1 MKHHNEEEVKSYD
14 YIYYLVGIF
23 SGLFVGFI
31 LDKGFIWLPIM
42 GLFGLLFTAFFLSV
56 FVRGRGEK
64 VQ

>member
-1 MKHHNEEEVKSYD
+1 MKNQHEEEAKTFN
-14 YIYYLVGIF
+14 YIYYLVGIL
-23 SGLFVGFI
+23 SGVFVGII

-64 VQ
+64 V

>member
-1 MKHHNEEEVKSYD
+1 MAHHHEEEEVKSYD
-14 YIYYLVGIF
+14 YIYYLVGIL

-31 LDKGFIWLPIM
+31 LAGNFIWIPVM

-64 VQ
+64 V